1 VTQELIAVVDI
12 GKTHAKLLLVE
23 AASGEVRWMRQRACS
38 SVQGPLCSQL
48 DIAGIEE
55 WLIDSLSTVE
65 ERSRIRH
72 LVPVAHGAA
81 AVLIDEAGE
90 PLAALDYED
99 PVFGSDC
106 EGYDALRDPFSE
118 TFSPSL
124 PLGLNLGRQL
134 HFLQTR
140 HASLWDRVRWIL
152 LYPQF
157 WAWRFS
163 GVLASEITSLGC
175 HTDLWRPQQSRFS
188 EMARRRGWDQL
199 VPAMR
204 PAGAV
209 LGPVTQTMADAA
221 GLDTRCR
228 VYCGIHDSNASYLCH
243 LAEQLRDGPTQQPV
257 KDWPTV
263 ISSGTWTIVL
273 APAAPLSILQEPWD
287 MLANIDAYGHPVA
300 TARFMGGREFAE
312 IAGPEGREPAP
323 DSEILGNVLAKK
335 IMALPS
341 FASEGGPFAGRQGL
355 LVHHEQIASPAE
367 RVALATLYTALM
379 SDLLLDKLGVTGD
392 VIIDG
397 PLTRNLLYGRV
408 LQTLRPAAKVS
419 ANNSSSGAATAARFL
434 VSGAPP
440 SRSDQICAPC
450 LKQSAA
456 LEAHRRDGRSKIA
469 HVSAG
474 EIPCS
479 ATPARR
485 I

>member
-1 VTQELIAVVDI
+1 VSQELIAVVDI

-23 AASGEVRWMRQRACS
+23 AASGEIRWVRQRAFS
-38 SVQGPLCSQL
+38 PVRGPLYRQL
-48 DIAGIEE
+48 DIEGIEQ
-55 WLIDSLSTVE
+55 WLVDSLRAAE

-90 PLAALDYED
+90 SLAALDYED
-99 PVFGSDC
+99 PIANSEC

-118 TFSPSL
+118 TFSPAL
-124 PLGLNLGRQL
+124 GLGLNLGRQL
-134 HFLQTR
+134 YFLQTR
-140 HASLWDRVRWIL
+140 HISLWERARSIL

-175 HTDLWRPQQSRFS
+175 HSDMWRPQQSCFS
-188 EMARRRGWDQL
+188 EMARRQGWDNL
-199 VPAMR
+199 MPALQ

-209 LGPVTQTMADAA
+209 LGPITQAMAQATGVDA
-221 GLDTRCR
+221 RCR

-243 LAEQLRDGPTQQPV
+243 LAEQLRDGTTHRPV

-273 APAAPLSILQEPWD
+273 APSAPLAVLREPCD

-300 TARFMGGREFAE
+300 TARFMGGREFAQ
-312 IAGPEGREPAP
+312 IAGPEGVELAP
-323 DSEILGNVLAKK
+323 DAEILGDVLAKK

-341 FASEGGPFAGRQGL
+341 FASEGGPFAGRPGL
-355 LVHHEQIASPAE
+355 LVHDERIASPAE
-367 RVALATLYTALM
+367 RAALATLYTALM
-379 SDLLLDKLGVTGD
+379 SDLLLDNLGVTGD

-408 LQTLRPAAKVS
+408 LQTLRPAAQVT
-419 ANNSSSGAATAARFL
+419 ANNSSYGSAAAAVFL
-434 VSGAPP
+434 ASGAPP
-440 SRSDQICAPC
+440 VRSHEICTPC
-450 LKQSAA
+450 REQFAA
-456 LEAHRRDGRSKIA
+456 LETHRQDWRSRIT
-469 HVSAG
+469 HVSA
-474 EIPCS
+474 S
-479 ATPARR
+479 
-485 I
+485 